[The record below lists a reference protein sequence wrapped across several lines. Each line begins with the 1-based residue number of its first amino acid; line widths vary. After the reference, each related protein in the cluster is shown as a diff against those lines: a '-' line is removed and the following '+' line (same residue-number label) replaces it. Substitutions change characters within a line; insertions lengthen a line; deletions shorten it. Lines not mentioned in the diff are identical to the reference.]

1 MSIKDAFLFFAKRVF
16 FVILPVVIITNLN
29 ILKQNFINYIILS
42 LGLGLLLMS
51 GFLGWQKARAKQA
64 SIIVLKNFSALKTG
78 LEYFFNDYE
87 RFPKNTEFESLI
99 FMQDYFSAFPP
110 KDFSS
115 KVCPHS
121 FSYNREELQSLSLSF
136 CLLTQV
142 ESYPLG
148 WHTLNLTK

>member
-1 MSIKDAFLFFAKRVF
+1 LQSASF

-99 FMQDYFSAFPP
+99 FMQDYFSARLFCYTTCSNNH
-110 KDFSS
+110 KFKYFETKFYQLYYFKFGSGFVADEWFFRLAESS
-115 KVCPHS
+115 S
-121 FSYNREELQSLSLSF
+121 
-136 CLLTQV
+136 
-142 ESYPLG
+142 
-148 WHTLNLTK
+148 